1 MEAKKILKILMLLF
15 SLIVIFLSISAYL
28 NSLVCMKYETVSTE
42 DIDSFILY
50 EEIILTFG
58 IVSSLYFLS
67 AIFLKKK

>member
-28 NSLVCMKYETVSTE
+28 NSSVCMKYETVSTE

-67 AIFLKKK
+67 AIFFKKK